1 MSVLLVTCTNVVKP
15 ADHMIKTNPCFTWFW
30 KSCGLFRLW
39 LWSAN
44 SDNVCDFSCDSKLLF
59 SVMLFPWLHTLDE
72 VIDETYG
79 VAVQFDEEEEEVIS
93 KKNFLMWK

>member
-1 MSVLLVTCTNVVKP
+1 
-15 ADHMIKTNPCFTWFW
+15 
-30 KSCGLFRLW
+30 
-39 LWSAN
+39 
-44 SDNVCDFSCDSKLLF
+44 
-59 SVMLFPWLHTLDE
+59 MLFPWLHTLDE